1 MEARS
6 FAVFLVVAWC
16 ACANSSKDVEE
27 LYDDLGPHRVLD
39 APRSTARGDSV
50 GRLKSRPILG
60 ESSQTGS
67 SMEAEKQESWAC
79 RESKRCGC
87 AEGVELEMLR
97 RGVEL
102 EDLQLLQE
110 SFFSQKDELVFLQV
124 GSSSSKWH
132 KEAAAFS
139 GFKSRKPQAAV
150 DSSSEPKKALESKSE
165 IMVGADLGVSLKSTV
180 QEVLA
185 HMESKQATAAVK
197 SPVKEKKAAPSTK
210 GISKTLEKAREKSK
224 SNSEKEVVLDQKK
237 GKQCITFCADLAQK
251 AANRVRQLKGKQ
263 GENAQKDRDDEEKK
277 EMTSD
282 EKDLKNKKLLLN
294 EQRQDADDKKLAA
307 VKQKRKIA
315 TDKLSDSKA
324 QLEDAEVSEK
334 ISSHQLNHL
343 GSKVEQKLD
352 ALRGTKQK
360 VAKAAQMREADRAK
374 AKKIRE
380 AVLKKEQP
388 KAAALKAAKA
398 TLQKQ
403 VKIDQVNADQQE
415 KKVAKANEEKTKA
428 EAQQAKAE
436 KKTVKAEKKKA
447 KADAK
452 AQFANQDAK
461 QAKKNAEQDAENVKK
476 EKQAAETEKNEANA
490 DEEKANKAEGKAKKD
505 QNKLK
510 QEKSKDKQQNNKDK
524 NQVEKD
530 KEKKAGLKAK
540 GKDAASKVQAAKDK
554 VHKKKQAV
562 AKDQKKVAKD
572 VKANA
577 KAKINKQQ
585 AKADNADVKADKAK
599 LAKAQESAKAAE
611 DNLDGKK
618 KSAKKADQA
627 NRSLVGKIQNMKT
640 QKKGC
645 NCASHPG
652 RGSSCISHSRSSH
665 HRKGAGCSLCST
677 PIGHEDNR

>member
-1 MEARS
+1 MGRVLAEMEARS

-132 KEAAAFS
+132 KEAAAY
-139 GFKSRKPQAAV
+139 
-150 DSSSEPKKALESKSE
+150 SSSEPKKALESKSE

-263 GENAQKDRDDEEKK
+263 GENAQKYR
-277 EMTSD
+277 
-282 EKDLKNKKLLLN
+282 
-294 EQRQDADDKKLAA
+294 DADDKKLAA

-403 VKIDQVNADQQE
+403 VKIDQVTADQQE

-428 EAQQAKAE
+428 EAQQAKTE

-461 QAKKNAEQDAENVKK
+461 QAKKNAEQDAKNVKK
-476 EKQAAETEKNEANA
+476 EKQAAKTEKNEAKA

-510 QEKSKDKQQNNKDK
+510 QEESKDKQ
-524 NQVEKD
+524 EKT
-530 KEKKAGLKAK
+530 KLRRYRLLKTK
-540 GKDAASKVQAAKDK
+540 STRRSRQLP
-554 VHKKKQAV
+554 
-562 AKDQKKVAKD
+562 
-572 VKANA
+572 
-577 KAKINKQQ
+577 KIRRRLPKM
-585 AKADNADVKADKAK
+585 
-599 LAKAQESAKAAE
+599 S
-611 DNLDGKK
+611 
-618 KSAKKADQA
+618 
-627 NRSLVGKIQNMKT
+627 
-640 QKKGC
+640 
-645 NCASHPG
+645 
-652 RGSSCISHSRSSH
+652 
-665 HRKGAGCSLCST
+665 
-677 PIGHEDNR
+677 

>member
-1 MEARS
+1 MGRVLAEMEARS

-150 DSSSEPKKALESKSE
+150 DSSSEPKKALESKSV

-185 HMESKQATAAVK
+185 HMESKQAKAAVK

-282 EKDLKNKKLLLN
+282 EKDLKNKKLLLD

-403 VKIDQVNADQQE
+403 VKIDQVNADQE
-415 KKVAKANEEKTKA
+415 
-428 EAQQAKAE
+428 
-436 KKTVKAEKKKA
+436 EKKKA

-461 QAKKNAEQDAENVKK
+461 QAKKNAEQDAKNVKK
-476 EKQAAETEKNEANA
+476 EKQAAKTEKNEAKA

-510 QEKSKDKQQNNKDK
+510 QEESKDKQQNNKDK

-562 AKDQKKVAKD
+562 AKDQ
-572 VKANA
+572 
-577 KAKINKQQ
+577 
-585 AKADNADVKADKAK
+585 
-599 LAKAQESAKAAE
+599 
-611 DNLDGKK
+611 
-618 KSAKKADQA
+618 
-627 NRSLVGKIQNMKT
+627 
-640 QKKGC
+640 
-645 NCASHPG
+645 
-652 RGSSCISHSRSSH
+652 
-665 HRKGAGCSLCST
+665 
-677 PIGHEDNR
+677 

>member
-1 MEARS
+1 MGTRVLAEMEARS

-185 HMESKQATAAVK
+185 HMESKQAKAAVK

-282 EKDLKNKKLLLN
+282 EKDLKNKKLLLD
-294 EQRQDADDKKLAA
+294 EQRQGADDKKLAA

-476 EKQAAETEKNEANA
+476 EKQAAETEKNE
-490 DEEKANKAEGKAKKD
+490 
-505 QNKLK
+505 
-510 QEKSKDKQQNNKDK
+510 
-524 NQVEKD
+524 
-530 KEKKAGLKAK
+530 
-540 GKDAASKVQAAKDK
+540 
-554 VHKKKQAV
+554 
-562 AKDQKKVAKD
+562 
-572 VKANA
+572 
-577 KAKINKQQ
+577 
-585 AKADNADVKADKAK
+585 
-599 LAKAQESAKAAE
+599 
-611 DNLDGKK
+611 
-618 KSAKKADQA
+618 
-627 NRSLVGKIQNMKT
+627 
-640 QKKGC
+640 
-645 NCASHPG
+645 
-652 RGSSCISHSRSSH
+652 
-665 HRKGAGCSLCST
+665 
-677 PIGHEDNR
+677 

>member
-185 HMESKQATAAVK
+185 HMESKQAKAAVK

-374 AKKIRE
+374 AKKDPRSS
-380 AVLKKEQP
+380 
-388 KAAALKAAKA
+388 
-398 TLQKQ
+398 
-403 VKIDQVNADQQE
+403 
-415 KKVAKANEEKTKA
+415 
-428 EAQQAKAE
+428 
-436 KKTVKAEKKKA
+436 
-447 KADAK
+447 
-452 AQFANQDAK
+452 
-461 QAKKNAEQDAENVKK
+461 VKK
-476 EKQAAETEKNEANA
+476 GAA
-490 DEEKANKAEGKAKKD
+490 
-505 QNKLK
+505 Q
-510 QEKSKDKQQNNKDK
+510 
-524 NQVEKD
+524 
-530 KEKKAGLKAK
+530 
-540 GKDAASKVQAAKDK
+540 
-554 VHKKKQAV
+554 
-562 AKDQKKVAKD
+562 
-572 VKANA
+572 
-577 KAKINKQQ
+577 
-585 AKADNADVKADKAK
+585 
-599 LAKAQESAKAAE
+599 
-611 DNLDGKK
+611 
-618 KSAKKADQA
+618 
-627 NRSLVGKIQNMKT
+627 
-640 QKKGC
+640 
-645 NCASHPG
+645 
-652 RGSSCISHSRSSH
+652 GS
-665 HRKGAGCSLCST
+665 GT
-677 PIGHEDNR
+677 

>member
-1 MEARS
+1 MGRVLAEMEARS

-185 HMESKQATAAVK
+185 HMESKQAKAAVK

-415 KKVAKANEEKTKA
+415 KKE
-428 EAQQAKAE
+428 
-436 KKTVKAEKKKA
+436 A

-476 EKQAAETEKNEANA
+476 EKQAAETEENEANA
-490 DEEKANKAEGKAKKD
+490 DEEKADKAEGKAKKD
-505 QNKLK
+505 
-510 QEKSKDKQQNNKDK
+510 
-524 NQVEKD
+524 
-530 KEKKAGLKAK
+530 
-540 GKDAASKVQAAKDK
+540 
-554 VHKKKQAV
+554 
-562 AKDQKKVAKD
+562 
-572 VKANA
+572 
-577 KAKINKQQ
+577 
-585 AKADNADVKADKAK
+585 
-599 LAKAQESAKAAE
+599 
-611 DNLDGKK
+611 
-618 KSAKKADQA
+618 
-627 NRSLVGKIQNMKT
+627 
-640 QKKGC
+640 
-645 NCASHPG
+645 
-652 RGSSCISHSRSSH
+652 
-665 HRKGAGCSLCST
+665 
-677 PIGHEDNR
+677 

>member
-1 MEARS
+1 MGRVLAEMEARS

-60 ESSQTGS
+60 GSSQTGS

-180 QEVLA
+180 
-185 HMESKQATAAVK
+185 K

-210 GISKTLEKAREKSK
+210 GISKTLEKAREKSN

-251 AANRVRQLKGKQ
+251 AANRVRQLKGKE

-294 EQRQDADDKKLAA
+294 EQRQDADDK
-307 VKQKRKIA
+307 
-315 TDKLSDSKA
+315 
-324 QLEDAEVSEK
+324 
-334 ISSHQLNHL
+334 
-343 GSKVEQKLD
+343 
-352 ALRGTKQK
+352 
-360 VAKAAQMREADRAK
+360 
-374 AKKIRE
+374 
-380 AVLKKEQP
+380 
-388 KAAALKAAKA
+388 
-398 TLQKQ
+398 
-403 VKIDQVNADQQE
+403 
-415 KKVAKANEEKTKA
+415 
-428 EAQQAKAE
+428 
-436 KKTVKAEKKKA
+436 
-447 KADAK
+447 
-452 AQFANQDAK
+452 
-461 QAKKNAEQDAENVKK
+461 
-476 EKQAAETEKNEANA
+476 
-490 DEEKANKAEGKAKKD
+490 
-505 QNKLK
+505 
-510 QEKSKDKQQNNKDK
+510 
-524 NQVEKD
+524 
-530 KEKKAGLKAK
+530 
-540 GKDAASKVQAAKDK
+540 
-554 VHKKKQAV
+554 
-562 AKDQKKVAKD
+562 
-572 VKANA
+572 
-577 KAKINKQQ
+577 
-585 AKADNADVKADKAK
+585 
-599 LAKAQESAKAAE
+599 
-611 DNLDGKK
+611 
-618 KSAKKADQA
+618 
-627 NRSLVGKIQNMKT
+627 
-640 QKKGC
+640 
-645 NCASHPG
+645 
-652 RGSSCISHSRSSH
+652 
-665 HRKGAGCSLCST
+665 
-677 PIGHEDNR
+677 

>member
-1 MEARS
+1 MGRVLAEMEARS

-132 KEAAAFS
+132 KEAAAY
-139 GFKSRKPQAAV
+139 
-150 DSSSEPKKALESKSE
+150 SSSEPKKALESKSE

-403 VKIDQVNADQQE
+403 VKIDQVTADQQE

-428 EAQQAKAE
+428 EAQQAKTE

-461 QAKKNAEQDAENVKK
+461 QAKKNAEQDAKNVKK
-476 EKQAAETEKNEANA
+476 EKQAAKTEKNEAKA

-510 QEKSKDKQQNNKDK
+510 QEESKDKQ
-524 NQVEKD
+524 EKT
-530 KEKKAGLKAK
+530 KLRRYRLLKTK
-540 GKDAASKVQAAKDK
+540 STRRSRQLP
-554 VHKKKQAV
+554 
-562 AKDQKKVAKD
+562 
-572 VKANA
+572 
-577 KAKINKQQ
+577 KIRRRLPKM
-585 AKADNADVKADKAK
+585 
-599 LAKAQESAKAAE
+599 S
-611 DNLDGKK
+611 
-618 KSAKKADQA
+618 
-627 NRSLVGKIQNMKT
+627 
-640 QKKGC
+640 
-645 NCASHPG
+645 
-652 RGSSCISHSRSSH
+652 
-665 HRKGAGCSLCST
+665 
-677 PIGHEDNR
+677 

>member
-1 MEARS
+1 MGRVLAEMEARS

-79 RESKRCGC
+79 RESKRGGC

-139 GFKSRKPQAAV
+139 GYKSRKPRAAV

-343 GSKVEQKLD
+343 GSKVEQK
-352 ALRGTKQK
+352 

-415 KKVAKANEEKTKA
+415 KKVAKANEE
-428 EAQQAKAE
+428 
-436 KKTVKAEKKKA
+436 
-447 KADAK
+447 
-452 AQFANQDAK
+452 
-461 QAKKNAEQDAENVKK
+461 
-476 EKQAAETEKNEANA
+476 
-490 DEEKANKAEGKAKKD
+490 
-505 QNKLK
+505 
-510 QEKSKDKQQNNKDK
+510 
-524 NQVEKD
+524 
-530 KEKKAGLKAK
+530 
-540 GKDAASKVQAAKDK
+540 
-554 VHKKKQAV
+554 
-562 AKDQKKVAKD
+562 
-572 VKANA
+572 
-577 KAKINKQQ
+577 
-585 AKADNADVKADKAK
+585 
-599 LAKAQESAKAAE
+599 
-611 DNLDGKK
+611 
-618 KSAKKADQA
+618 
-627 NRSLVGKIQNMKT
+627 
-640 QKKGC
+640 
-645 NCASHPG
+645 
-652 RGSSCISHSRSSH
+652 
-665 HRKGAGCSLCST
+665 
-677 PIGHEDNR
+677 